1 MAHSFLK
8 SYAEAWAYTANP
20 ANKTELLKVL
30 QKYTESDQEGALSG
44 YDALLPVWQ
53 GKKVP
58 TIDPKGLANIMA
70 LSKDGKVSQANPAD
84 FIDNSLLEAAAK

>member
-1 MAHSFLK
+1 ML
-8 SYAEAWAYTANP
+8 
-20 ANKTELLKVL
+20 VL
-30 QKYTESDQEGALSG
+30 QHERLDGPGYLGEALGRRGAVLQVVRLDLGEALPDPSG